1 MSGSFA
7 DSIRMLAIISIAIC
21 LIPAGAHFF
30 EMPNKMALLTGEY
43 MIVQKIYAGWAL
55 FGIAVFAALAFTL
68 VHTVLVWPQ
77 PKPRW
82 LSLFSFLG
90 ILATQAIFW
99 AYTYPMNSLTRNW
112 TVTPDN
118 VEAARQQWEYSRA
131 VNAGITLL
139 SLVLII
145 AAVLAGKTHDAP
157 SALIA
162 RGRSTSQPPTVA

>member
-77 PKPRW
+77 PKRA
-82 LSLFSFLG
+82 G
-90 ILATQAIFW
+90 
-99 AYTYPMNSLTRNW
+99 YPYF
-112 TVTPDN
+112 PF
-118 VEAARQQWEYSRA
+118 
-131 VNAGITLL
+131 
-139 SLVLII
+139 
-145 AAVLAGKTHDAP
+145 
-157 SALIA
+157 
-162 RGRSTSQPPTVA
+162 